1 MSSLPSPLKSA
12 AMTSTQVTLGLQLV
26 HTEKENDAPVL
37 MPTHQL
43 PAWLSR
49 AATSVL
55 PSPLKSPVMKFTQVT
70 AVEIDANMASL
81 KPLLPL
87 EIATRSC
94 PLTESWPRMAGTN
107 GPLAVPLR
115 KNRPM

>member
-1 MSSLPSPLKSA
+1 MMSSLPSPLKSA
-12 AMTSTQVTLGLQLV
+12 AWTSTQVTAGLADQV
-26 HTEKENDAPVL
+26 AQMENENALPVL

-55 PSPLKSPVMKFTQVT
+55 PSPLKSPVTKFTQVT
-70 AVEIDANMASL
+70 AVEIEAKMASL

-94 PLTESWPRMAGTN
+94 PLTES
-107 GPLAVPLR
+107 
-115 KNRPM
+115 